1 MIEARVTALRK
12 VLHGRPNYGPLRMAL
27 YKVAPTLMV
36 CSDYLAG
43 DLLGAYIDDA
53 ETIIVDRRLT
63 MDVKRCVLVHEL
75 IHWARADDRCGIRD
89 EHMVR
94 RMTAEALIDEHAYR
108 RAEAMYEG
116 CSALI
121 AEELSVT
128 QEIVED
134 YKMLLSIRMCRPY
147 RIQA

>member
-1 MIEARVTALRK
+1 MSPSRTDIFEQAVM
-12 VLHGRPNYGPLRMAL
+12 GRPNYGPLRMSL
-27 YKVAPTLMV
+27 YRLAPSLMV
-36 CSDYLAG
+36 CSDYLDG
-43 DLLGAYIDDA
+43 NLCGMYVDEL
-53 ETIIVDRRLT
+53 ETIVIDRRLPL
-63 MDVKRCVLVHEL
+63 DVKKCVLVHEL

-121 AEELSVT
+121 AEELGVT

>member
-1 MIEARVTALRK
+1 MSPSRTSIFLQAMR
-12 VLHGRPNYGPLRMAL
+12 GRPNYGPLRMSL
-27 YKVAPTLMV
+27 YRLAPSLMV
-36 CSDYLAG
+36 CSDYLDG
-43 DLLGAYIDDA
+43 NLCGMYIDEV

-121 AEELSVT
+121 AEELGVT

>member
-1 MIEARVTALRK
+1 MIEAREDALRK
-12 VLHGRPNYGPLRMAL
+12 ALHGRPNYGPLRMAL

-43 DLLGAYIDDA
+43 DLCGAYIDEV

-63 MDVKRCVLVHEL
+63 MDVKKCVLVHEL
-75 IHWARADDRCGIRD
+75 MHWARADDRCGIRD
-89 EHMVR
+89 ELMVR
-94 RMTAEALIDEHAYR
+94 RMPAEALIDEHSYR
-108 RAEAMYEG
+108 SAESMYEG

-121 AEELSVT
+121 ADELSVT

-147 RIQA
+147 SIQV